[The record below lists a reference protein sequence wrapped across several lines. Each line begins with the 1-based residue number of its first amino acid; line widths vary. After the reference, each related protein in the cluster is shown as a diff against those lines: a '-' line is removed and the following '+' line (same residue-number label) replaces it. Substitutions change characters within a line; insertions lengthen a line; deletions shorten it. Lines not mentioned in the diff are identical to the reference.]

1 MERNFFIM
9 MDNNTYSICS
19 TSAKVKDNPLQRSWA
34 NRNICND
41 LKAEEQCCI
50 SEALRS
56 RAITAADYQ
65 SITHRVPSL
74 PIDLQADV
82 GEDF

>member
-1 MERNFFIM
+1 MLYFRGIAVES
-9 MDNNTYSICS
+9 DHS
-19 TSAKVKDNPLQRSWA
+19 
-34 NRNICND
+34 
-41 LKAEEQCCI
+41 
-50 SEALRS
+50 
-56 RAITAADYQ
+56 ADYQ